1 MTNSDILVIGGG
13 AAGLM
18 CAITAAGRGRNVL
31 VLEGSN
37 RIGKKILMSG

>member
-18 CAITAAGRGRNVL
+18 CAITAAGRSRNVV
-31 VLEGSN
+31 VL
-37 RIGKKILMSG
+37 

>member
-1 MTNSDILVIGGG
+1 VSAAGSDADVLIIGGG

-18 CAITAAGRGRNVL
+18 CALTAGYRGKRVT

-37 RIGKKILMSG
+37 RCGKKS